1 MKRLFSIV
9 LIVSGLSLA
18 NANDDLVIQAGVASD
33 YVFRG
38 ISQTDNRPALQG
50 GIEYRHSKGPY
61 AGFWASSI
69 DLPSGSDIETDSY
82 FGYSDEIKSSN
93 IGWDIGYVV
102 YRYNESF
109 DNFEELYGSLSLD
122 VAPTVTFIAKISRD
136 PDNKATVAEAMGVFK
151 LPRNTSFKVRPGL
164 VDRPGSAEDYRFFQL
179 AAGINVSMN
188 SFAKDVDFEI
198 SFSDTDIDA
207 QSSRTETIWWVSAL
221 AHF

>member
-1 MKRLFSIV
+1 MKLLLSIV

-18 NANDDLVIQAGVASD
+18 SANDDLVIQAGVASD

-50 GIEYRHSKGPY
+50 GVEYRHSKGPY

-82 FGYSDEIKSSN
+82 FGYSNEIKSSN

-102 YRYNESF
+102 YRYNESA
-109 DNFEELYGSLSLD
+109 DNFEELYGSFSLD
-122 VAPTVTFIAKISRD
+122 VAPTVTFIGKISRD

-151 LPRNTSFKVRPGL
+151 LPRDINFKVRPGL

-188 SFAKDVDFEI
+188 SFAKDIDFEI

-207 QSSRTETIWWVSAL
+207 QSSRTETIWWVSAI